1 MTSASPHR
9 VQQTEAVQMSAD
21 ALAEEII
28 ASYNGDHR
36 AALKSVLADSL
47 FFQSQLHTASCLLSK
62 GMGRGWTPAF
72 ERIPDREG

>member
-1 MTSASPHR
+1 MTSALPSR

-21 ALAEEII
+21 TLAEEII
-28 ASYNGDHR
+28 TSYNGDHK

-72 ERIPDREG
+72 ERIPVRES

>member
-1 MTSASPHR
+1 MTTASTHR
-9 VQQTEAVQMSAD
+9 VQLLEAAQMSAD
-21 ALAEEII
+21 TLAEEII

-62 GMGRGWTPAF
+62 GMGRGWTPTF
-72 ERIPDREG
+72 ERVPAQEG

>member
-9 VQQTEAVQMSAD
+9 VQQIDDVHMSAD
-21 ALAEEII
+21 TLAEEII
-28 ASYNGDHR
+28 ASYNGDHQ

-62 GMGRGWTPAF
+62 GMGRGWVPAF
-72 ERIPDREG
+72 ERIPAQKG